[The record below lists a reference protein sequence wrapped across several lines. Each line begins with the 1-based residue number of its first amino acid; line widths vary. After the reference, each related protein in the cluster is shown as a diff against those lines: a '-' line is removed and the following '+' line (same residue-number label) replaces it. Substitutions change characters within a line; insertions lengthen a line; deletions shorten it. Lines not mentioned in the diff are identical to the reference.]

1 MAPLRSTPRPVQPR
15 DDALRTR
22 TSAVLKRNLGGLST
36 AATNRMESD
45 VSWFQ
50 ELSAENRSWVGL
62 IIQAGIRSFVD
73 WWRTGDDSEGA
84 DTVLASAVFGA
95 APRALT
101 GVINLQH
108 TVDLVRLAIDVV
120 EEHLDPLL
128 AEDDSPAVHAALLLY
143 GRELAFAT
151 ARVYARAAE
160 VRGAWDAR
168 LEALVVDSIVR
179 GDADAD
185 VLSRASALGWTAS
198 TGVCVIVGEVPA
210 DAAPDLV
217 GRLRHRALVA
227 VSDVL
232 SAIQGH
238 RLVVVLGGVEDP
250 LHSAAALLDEFGP
263 GPVVAGPV
271 VADLA
276 QAHQSATEAVAAYD
290 VAHAWLDAPRPTHAL
305 DLLPERL
312 LAGDSTAADHLLK
325 RVHAPLATHRSALV
339 ETLTAYFANGA
350 SIERT
355 ARALFVHANTVR
367 YRLSQVSELTGCSP
381 ADPRDGFTL
390 QIALVVG
397 RQRTAPPPPAPA
409 PPPAAAPTEE

>member
-1 MAPLRSTPRPVQPR
+1 MGATRSTLGSTEASSR
-15 DDALRTR
+15 ALRKR
-22 TSAVLKRNLGGLST
+22 TASVLQRNLGSLAT
-36 AATNRMESD
+36 AATARMESD

-62 IIQAGIRSFVD
+62 IIQAGIRNFVE
-73 WWRTGDDSEGA
+73 WWRAGDESQAA
-84 DTVLASAVFGA
+84 DTALATTVFGA
-95 APRALT
+95 APRALA
-101 GVINLQH
+101 GVITLQH

-120 EEHLDPLL
+120 EEHIDPLL
-128 AEDDSPAVHAALLLY
+128 AEEDSPAVHAALLRY

-179 GDADAD
+179 ADADAE

-198 TGVCVIVGEVPA
+198 TGVCVVVGDVPA
-210 DAAPDLV
+210 DAALDLV
-217 GRLRHRALVA
+217 GRLRHRALAA

-238 RLVVVLGGVEDP
+238 RLVVVLGGVTDP
-250 LHSAAALLDEFGP
+250 LAAASALLEEFGP
-263 GPVVAGPV
+263 GPMVVGPLV
-271 VADLA
+271 NDLA
-276 QAHQSATEAVAAYD
+276 GAHVSAQEAVAAYD
-290 VAHAWLDAPRPTHAL
+290 VASAWPDAPRPIHAL

-312 LAGDSTAADHLLK
+312 LAGDRSAADHLVE
-325 RVHAPLATHRSALV
+325 RVHAPLAAHRSALV
-339 ETLTAYFANGA
+339 ETLTAYYAQGA

-367 YRLSQVSELTGCSP
+367 YRLGQVSELTGCAP
-381 ADPRDGFTL
+381 TDPRDGFTL
-390 QIALVVG
+390 QIALAVG
-397 RQRTAPPPPAPA
+397 RQQRARN
-409 PPPAAAPTEE
+409 APTPPSTEQ